1 MMGLLLWIAVAFAGS
16 REDAEL
22 ERYVEDMNTLAERQ
36 TWPGVERS
44 YEKILEL
51 EDVEI
56 PREVHL
62 TAASSARALGD
73 MAAVLDR
80 LKRAQAIKPNDEV
93 GAWISSIEEDFAPV
107 ELRSVPPRELLLVPG
122 TMPFEPDKR
131 GAVELAALRLTEDGE
146 FIGLLPVGVYTLHG
160 QEFEVIAGVTTRV
173 ELSGRDLKD

>member
-1 MMGLLLWIAVAFAGS
+1 MGLILWMALAFGGS
-16 REDAEL
+16 REDAEM

-36 TWPGVERS
+36 AWPGVERS

-51 EDVEI
+51 QGVEI
-56 PREVHL
+56 SREVHL

-80 LKRAQAIKPNDEV
+80 LKRAQTIKPNDEV

-107 ELRSVPPRELLLVPG
+107 ELRSVPPRDLTLTPE

-131 GAVELAALRLTEDGE
+131 GAVELAGQRLTEDGE
-146 FIGLLPVGVYTLHG
+146 FVGLLPVGQYTLQG

-173 ELSGRDLKD
+173 ELSGRDLKE